1 MGFFSWKTSDT
12 GRSIANEYQDAR
24 EVFTVFMHDDKG
36 KVWIEESY
44 GGYGVFG
51 GKDYYELLAEMNG
64 FTPDDVEALDREGI
78 NVYNDFRGI
87 GISLQFHPDLVE
99 DEYFRPHDTA
109 VISVPQKAPEGSTL
123 RTESAFQLLERV
135 KFISENYVKA
145 GHRSGMNTHNVSATI
160 SVRS

>member
-64 FTPDDVEALDREGI
+64 FTTDDVEALDREGI

-87 GISLQFHPDLVE
+87 GISLQFHPEKFKGLIEGELV
-99 DEYFRPHDTA
+99 YP
-109 VISVPQKAPEGSTL
+109 
-123 RTESAFQLLERV
+123 QLLEEERDPWGLD
-135 KFISENYVKA
+135 F
-145 GHRSGMNTHNVSATI
+145 
-160 SVRS
+160 SVAPKNCPYQGFFYDTDDDGNELF